1 MSTAMSLPITIHAQS
16 LRHALSTHSDQT
28 KKQKQQMTRLFHT
41 LLASYST
48 PFVQRVSPSHPP
60 PPAVYVFAYGSLINP
75 SSLQRTIGSTSA
87 LPSHQSHSS
96 IKTIPAVVSGFK
108 RSWEYKCSRRQYTAV
123 SVTRD
128 ESAATNGVLV
138 QVQWAQLRALDA
150 RESGYTRELIT
161 MDKLR
166 LYEKTDELNNG
177 HYAAMDS
184 NNLPSNAIVFMYTLD
199 SSNNHT
205 ASPSVP
211 IPQSYVDCIVAGALQ
226 THGYAFAREFI
237 QTTAGWAAHWVNDR
251 NAVAPVRRYVPDCSA
266 GERDLSPDLQDAV
279 DELLKA
285 VVPNA
290 FMHRVDV

>member
-1 MSTAMSLPITIHAQS
+1 MTTAMSLPITLHAQT
-16 LRHALSTHSDQT
+16 LRSTLSTHAEQS
-28 KKQKQQMTRLFHT
+28 KKQKQQMTRLFQT
-41 LLASYST
+41 LLASYTT
-48 PFVQRVSPSHPP
+48 PLVQRVSPSHPP
-60 PPAVYVFAYGSLINP
+60 PPPVYVFAYGSLINP

-87 LPSHQSHSS
+87 SPSHQRHSS

-128 ESAATNGVLV
+128 ESSATNGVLV
-138 QVQWAQLRALDA
+138 RVQWAQLRALDA
-150 RESGYTRELIT
+150 REAGYTREMIT

-166 LYEKTDELNNG
+166 LYEDSEKLNNE
-177 HYAAMDS
+177 HFATDS

-226 THGYAFAREFI
+226 THGYAFAREFV

-251 NAVAPVRRYVPDCSA
+251 NAVAPVRRYVPDCST
-266 GERDLSPDLQDAV
+266 GERDPSPDVQHAV

-290 FMHRVDV
+290 FMQRVDV